1 MKKLIL
7 PLATALIL
15 AGCGSDNDEVET
27 TASDPARDTAAAPAR
42 DTAPEMGSRRDVRR
56 SGQQEPTPQLA
67 EPDEPARSV
76 PRMQG
81 AAETDGYGLT
91 MIIDGSSTSAFE
103 QSLELIAEDTTSE
116 QYRQLDAAIRYLR
129 AYSPEAWG
137 GLENLYASLDGKTGE
152 EIIEQATQLREARSN
167 R

>member
-27 TASDPARDTAAAPAR
+27 TASETAQDAAAAPAR
-42 DTAPEMGSRRDVRR
+42 DTAPEMESRRDVRR
-56 SGQQEPTPQLA
+56 SRDQEITPQLA
-67 EPDEPARSV
+67 EPEEPARSV

-81 AAETDGYGLT
+81 SAETDGYGLT
-91 MIIDGSSTSAFE
+91 MIVDGSSTAAFE
-103 QSLELIAEDTTSE
+103 QSLELIAEDTTAE

-129 AYSPEAWG
+129 AYSSSAWG
-137 GLENLYASLDGKTGE
+137 DLENLYATLDGKTGE
-152 EIIEQATQLREARSN
+152 EIIEEATQLRERRS
-167 R
+167 RR